1 MDDKKKYSVSF
12 KNNEKEQDLKKWFEK
27 KSEIIGPG
35 NFIKQVLYE
44 KYLQEIDKADK

>member
-1 MDDKKKYSVSF
+1 MDEKNKYSVSF
-12 KNNEKEQDLKKWFEK
+12 KNNDKEQKLKKWLEE

-44 KYLQEIDKADK
+44 KYLEDKAKK